1 MLYFKI
7 INTKMQCIH
16 SVHLKSTLQ
25 WITAITMSILMLGCS
40 EPQRTNSTFKGQTMG
55 TFYDI
60 KVAHFPLT
68 TSKQSSIH
76 AEIDRRLEQV
86 NEQMS
91 TYRPHSELS
100 RFNLSPAI
108 NHFPVSKDTAK
119 VVAESIRIHEIT
131 SGAFDITLGPL
142 VNLWGFGP
150 ADVPQQKPTAK
161 MIETTLSRVGIQHL
175 NYTKKTL
182 SKNIDGLY
190 VDLSGIAKGYG
201 ADVIAEYLESL
212 GIKNYIVGLG
222 GDLRAKGINGNNL
235 AWQIAIEK
243 ASTSAH
249 SVQHVISVGTN
260 AIVTSG
266 SYRNYY
272 DLNDERFSHTIDP
285 ITGLPAQHNLVS
297 VTVIHPSAMTA
308 DGFATAFMAMGE
320 EQAMALA
327 KQQGLAVYMIY
338 KSGDSFQEMF
348 TEEFAPFFQRDLQ

>member
-1 MLYFKI
+1 MLYFKT
-7 INTKMQCIH
+7 INTRNQYTYAVK
-16 SVHLKSTLQ
+16 LKLSLQ
-25 WITAITMSILMLGCS
+25 WLATITMAILMLGCS
-40 EPQRTNSTFKGQTMG
+40 EPQLTNSTFKGQTMG

-60 KVAHFPLT
+60 KIAHFPLT
-68 TSKQSSIH
+68 TSEQSSIH

-108 NHFPVSKDTAK
+108 NNFPVSEGTAK
-119 VVAESIRIHEIT
+119 VVAESIRIHELT
-131 SGAFDITLGPL
+131 SGAFDVTLGPL

-150 ADVPQQKPTAK
+150 ADVPQQKPTTD
-161 MIETTLSRVGIQHL
+161 MIKTALSRVGIQHL
-175 NYTKKTL
+175 SNTKHTL
-182 SKNIDGLY
+182 SKNIDNLY

-212 GIKNYIVGLG
+212 GIENYIVGLG

-235 AWQIAIEK
+235 DWQIAIEK
-243 ASTSAH
+243 ASTTEH
-249 SVQHVISVGTN
+249 SVQHVISVGNN

-308 DGFATAFMAMGE
+308 DGFATAFMAMGK
-320 EQAMALA
+320 EQAMTLA
-327 KQQGLAVYMIY
+327 KQQRLAVYMIY
-338 KSGDSFQEMF
+338 KSGDSFKEIF
-348 TEEFAPFFQRDLQ
+348 TEEFSPFFQRD